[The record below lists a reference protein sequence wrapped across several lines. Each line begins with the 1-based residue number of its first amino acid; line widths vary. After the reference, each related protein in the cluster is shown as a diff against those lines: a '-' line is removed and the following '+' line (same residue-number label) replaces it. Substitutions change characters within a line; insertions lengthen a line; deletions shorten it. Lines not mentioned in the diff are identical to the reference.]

1 MFEVTRYEARRRVR
15 GALVLTALLAVFAL
29 FVVYL
34 YPSIAA
40 SGVDFETYIESLPP
54 AFQEG
59 FVGDASL
66 TTVEGFLSTEMYQ
79 FLWLI
84 MLGLYIAYS
93 AGSIVASDV
102 ESGRMDMLLAA
113 PVSRSRVLVEKYL
126 ALLVPILLV
135 NLVTPFVVYGGLLAI
150 GERVDTLSLFAVH
163 LLSIPYLLACAGVG
177 LLLSV
182 LVDRAGVAQR
192 GGMGIVFGLFLFDTL
207 TANTDFDW
215 LAVLS
220 PTHYY
225 SPIDILNDG
234 TYDLGGAL
242 VLLAAAAALVLVSV
256 VVFERRDIP

>member
-163 LLSIPYLLACAGVG
+163 LLSIPYLLASACCCRC
-177 LLLSV
+177 SS
-182 LVDRAGVAQR
+182 
-192 GGMGIVFGLFLFDTL
+192 
-207 TANTDFDW
+207 TAP
-215 LAVLS
+215 AS
-220 PTHYY
+220 PSGAAWASCSACSCSTRSLRTPTSTG
-225 SPIDILNDG
+225 SPSS
-234 TYDLGGAL
+234 A
-242 VLLAAAAALVLVSV
+242 
-256 VVFERRDIP
+256 RRTTTAR